1 MSEPSAFSVVKSGK
15 TSQTPLTILLDQE
28 LKDIYLAK
36 AEAEGKDLDAV
47 INAGLRRAAR
57 KERGDQYGLSEEEIA
72 SIARNDNDARFLI
85 FQCSLLRGFAEHTE
99 LFPNPPLLALLMAN
113 SEAKLENFIQVCKED
128 NLHQEKL
135 AKAREAEQA
144 SKEQLLEMVNSVI
157 EYHRKVYE
165 LGLLPQELGPPPVM
179 TPIPRVPSE
188 PLFLLAENA
197 PAAHVQLTWEPPVGG
212 SRVHSYEVERA
223 KVPCGAV
230 APWTLAVTSLSTKV
244 LLPETLGDILMYRVF
259 AIGADGRG
267 EPSHTVSIVVE

>member
-1 MSEPSAFSVVKSGK
+1 MSEPSAFSVVKSENA
-15 TSQTPLTILLDQE
+15 SQTPLTILLDEE
-28 LKDIYLAK
+28 LKEIYLAK

-157 EYHRKVYE
+157 EYHRKLYE

-188 PLFLLAENA
+188 PLLLWAENA
-197 PAAHVQLTWEPPVGG
+197 PDAHVQLRWEPPASG

-230 APWTLAVTSLSTKV
+230 TPWTLAVTSLSTKV
-244 LLPETLGDILMYRVF
+244 LLPETLGDVLLYRVF

-267 EPSHTVSIVVE
+267 EPSHTVCIEVE